1 MDKDIMETVLTE
13 ILEEQKKSNL
23 LASEN
28 IQVLV
33 EHDKRLIA
41 IDNKLDNKLLDPV
54 PTDAKQV
61 ERLIAEGVNKITSI
75 VADQPKQVIHQT
87 RILLFPEHD
96 AHGYYKIVFG
106 RILGWLVLV
115 LIATYL
121 FMLGKEFIAAYQE
134 KDYYRQAY
142 EQLLKEKQENT
153 HKIRQKTRVQDR

>member
-13 ILEEQKKSNL
+13 ILEEQKQSNL
-23 LASEN
+23 LISEN
-28 IQVLV
+28 TQVLV
-33 EHDKRLIA
+33 EHDKRLSA
-41 IDNKLDNKLLDPV
+41 IDNKLDNKLLAQV
-54 PTDAKQV
+54 PTDTKQV
-61 ERLIAEGVNKITSI
+61 ERLIAEGVNKTIAI
-75 VADQPKQVIHQT
+75 VADQPKQVLHQT
-87 RILLFPEHD
+87 RILLFPEYD

-153 HKIRQKTRVQDR
+153 H

>member
-23 LASEN
+23 LISKN
-28 IQVLV
+28 TQVLV
-33 EHDKRLIA
+33 EHDKRLSA
-41 IDNKLDNKLLDPV
+41 IDNKLDNKLLAPV
-54 PTDAKQV
+54 PTDTKQV
-61 ERLIAEGVNKITSI
+61 ERLIAEGVNKTTSI

-96 AHGYYKIVFG
+96 ARGYYKIVFG
-106 RILGWLVLV
+106 RILGWFVLV

-142 EQLLKEKQENT
+142 EQLLKENQEKI
-153 HKIRQKTRVQDR
+153 HKVRQKTRVQDR